1 MHPPSGAADDDGD
14 AAAASHSTPPATA
27 AQGAS
32 AAKRRHRVDSN
43 PLASWGPLASSTPDP
58 KRPRPE
64 AMMSA
69 KAMGKRPAT
78 DAAMVDLTR
87 PDPGFHHHRH
97 HHQQLPLNHRPPAGF
112 QPHAGPRKLVV
123 KNLRAAPRPS
133 DPAVQDYYRRARDDL
148 EAALAEVFRERRP
161 RLPLDRLYRAVEDI
175 CRNGEA
181 AKLYDMLRERCEA
194 YLHDVV
200 LPKITAEGAASSLR
214 MLSTVH
220 RYWEEWSAQSTTVRS
235 IFSYLDRTFLLKN
248 NKEYMVL
255 NDLFINLFRRT
266 VFPKSKAP
274 MFPKSKAPESSPP
287 GTKVLDGMCQLV
299 QLDRTEDK
307 GFDPKLLQESVN
319 MMHVF
324 NLYGKLFERRL
335 LEESEKYFLE
345 FSEERSEG
353 CSLKDYIGA
362 ARDLLQREGDR
373 CNIYNLDSTTKKQII
388 DVIHRIVVR
397 DHASKLLSDEDV
409 GRLIDE
415 CEVESLHA
423 LYELLQMTGLH
434 SRLQGPWDRY
444 ISTQGSGIVNDVAH
458 TDDMV
463 VRLLV
468 LRRKL
473 DVVVR
478 DAFVGDEEFTYSMR
492 EAFRRVI
499 NAKPTWATAT
509 TSRVGEMVAKYTDM
523 LLRGGLKALPA
534 ALISDHKDRAVAERT
549 GVSTSG
555 DEDGELSRQLDK
567 ALELFRLI
575 EGKDVF
581 EAFYKRDLARRL
593 LLERSA
599 SQDAERDML
608 AKLHDECGSTFTHN
622 LEQMF
627 KDQALGKEELSA
639 YKQWRD
645 GSKTSLA
652 KIDLDI
658 SVLSSAAWPSYPDE
672 PTVTLPPGVAQN
684 LAHFESYYK
693 GKHEGRRLTW
703 KHSLSHCVIRAT
715 FPRGLKELVMS
726 AHQAA
731 VLVLFNNV
739 GLDEPLTYGEVE
751 QASRLTGNLLD
762 RTLQSLAC
770 GKVRVLVKAPKGR
783 DVAKTDTF
791 TVNKLFA
798 DPKIR
803 VKINQIQLKETK
815 QENKETHE
823 RVVADRQFETQA
835 AIVRIMKSRKT
846 MPHAQLVAEVIEQ
859 TRRRGAM
866 DPVDIKVNIEK
877 LIEKDYIE
885 REGNSYTYLA

>member
-14 AAAASHSTPPATA
+14 AVAASHSTPPATA
-27 AQGAS
+27 AQGAG

-87 PDPGFHHHRH
+87 PSPGFHNRQ
-97 HHQQLPLNHRPPAGF
+97 QQLPTNHRPPAGF

-123 KNLRAAPRPS
+123 KNLRTTPRPS
-133 DPAVQDYYRRARDDL
+133 DPVVQDYYRRALDDL
-148 EAALAEVFRERRP
+148 DAALAEVFRERRP

-181 AKLYDMLRERCEA
+181 AALYNMLRQRCEA
-194 YLHDVV
+194 YLQDVV
-200 LPKITAEGAASSLR
+200 LPKIKAEGAASSLQ

-220 RYWEEWSAQSTTVRS
+220 RHWEEWSAQSTTVRS

-248 NKEYMVL
+248 NKVL
-255 NDLFINLFRRT
+255 NDLFITLFRQM
-266 VFPKSKAP
+266 VFVAKSKD
-274 MFPKSKAPESSPP
+274 PESSPP
-287 GTKVLDGMCQLV
+287 GVKVLDGMCRLV
-299 QLDRTEDK
+299 QLDRTGDK

-319 MMHVF
+319 MMHVL
-324 NLYGKLFERRL
+324 NLYGKSFEPRL
-335 LEESEKYFLE
+335 LSESEKYFLE

-388 DVIHRIVVR
+388 DAIHRIVVR
-397 DHASKLLSDEDV
+397 EHASKLLSDEDV

-423 LYELLQMTGLH
+423 LYELLHMTGLH
-434 SRLQGPWDRY
+434 SRLQGPWDQY
-444 ISTQGSGIVNDVAH
+444 ISTQGSGVVNDVAH

-499 NAKPTWATAT
+499 NAKPSWAAAA
-509 TSRVGEMVAKYTDM
+509 TSRVGEMVAKYIDM
-523 LLRGGLKALPA
+523 LLRGGLKALPPV
-534 ALISDHKDRAVAERT
+534 LISDHKDRAVAERT

-645 GSKTSLA
+645 GSETSLA
-652 KIDLDI
+652 KVDLDI

-672 PTVTLPPGVAQN
+672 PAVTLPPGVAQN
-684 LAHFESYYK
+684 LAHFERYYK

-715 FPRGLKELVMS
+715 FPKGLKELVMS

-739 GLDEPLTYGEVE
+739 GLDEPLTYGEIE
-751 QASRLTGNLLD
+751 KASLLTGNLLE

-770 GKVRVLVKAPKGR
+770 GKARVLVKTPKGR
-783 DVAKTDTF
+783 DVARTDTF
-791 TVNKLFA
+791 TINKLFA

-823 RVVADRQFETQA
+823 RVAADRQFETQA

-866 DPVDIKVNIEK
+866 DPADIKVNIEK

>member
-1 MHPPSGAADDDGD
+1 
-14 AAAASHSTPPATA
+14 
-27 AQGAS
+27 
-32 AAKRRHRVDSN
+32 
-43 PLASWGPLASSTPDP
+43 
-58 KRPRPE
+58 
-64 AMMSA
+64 
-69 KAMGKRPAT
+69 
-78 DAAMVDLTR
+78 
-87 PDPGFHHHRH
+87 
-97 HHQQLPLNHRPPAGF
+97 
-112 QPHAGPRKLVV
+112 
-123 KNLRAAPRPS
+123 
-133 DPAVQDYYRRARDDL
+133 
-148 EAALAEVFRERRP
+148 
-161 RLPLDRLYRAVEDI
+161 
-175 CRNGEA
+175 
-181 AKLYDMLRERCEA
+181 MLRQRCEA
-194 YLHDVV
+194 YLAEVV
-200 LPKITAEGAASSLR
+200 LPRIRAEGASSSLQ
-214 MLSTVH
+214 MLATVY
-220 RYWEEWSAQSTTVRS
+220 RCWKEWSAQSTTIRS
-235 IFSYLDRTFLLKN
+235 TFSYLDRTFLLKN

-255 NDLFINLFRRT
+255 NDLFITLFRRM
-266 VFPKSKAP
+266 VFVSRNKDPDGP
-274 MFPKSKAPESSPP
+274 SP
-287 GTKVLDGMCQLV
+287 GAMVLDGMCRLV
-299 QLDRTEDK
+299 QLDRTGDK
-307 GFDPKLLQESVN
+307 GFDPQLLQVWVN
-319 MMHVF
+319 IMHVF
-324 NLYGKLFERRL
+324 NMYGKSFEPRL
-335 LEESEKYFLE
+335 LRESEKYFEE

-353 CSLKDYIGA
+353 CSLKDYIRA
-362 ARDLLQREGDR
+362 ARGLIQREDER
-373 CNIYNLDSTTKKQII
+373 CNIYNFDSTTKKQII
-388 DVIHRIVVR
+388 DTIHRIVVR
-397 DHASKLLSDEDV
+397 EHTAKLLSDDDV
-409 GRLIDE
+409 GRLVDE
-415 CEVESLHA
+415 CDVESLHA

-434 SRLQGPWDRY
+434 GRLQGPWDRY
-444 ISTQGSGIVNDVAH
+444 ISTQGSGIINDVDH

-478 DAFVGDEEFTYSMR
+478 DSFLGDEDFTYAMR

-499 NAKPTWATAT
+499 NAKPALAAAA
-509 TSRVGEMVAKYTDM
+509 TSRVGEMVAKYIDM
-523 LLRGGLKALPA
+523 LLRGGLKALPQ

-593 LLERSA
+593 LLGRSA

-645 GSKTSLA
+645 GSETTLPKV
-652 KIDLDI
+652 DLDV

-672 PTVTLPPGVAQN
+672 PAVALPPGVALN
-684 LAHFESYYK
+684 LSHFERYYK
-693 GKHEGRRLTW
+693 GKHTGRRLTW

-715 FPRGLKELVMS
+715 FPKGAKELVMS

-739 GLDEPLTYGEVE
+739 GLDEPLAYEEIEGV
-751 QASRLTGNLLD
+751 SLLKGD
-762 RTLQSLAC
+762 LLNRTLQSLAC
-770 GKVRVLVKAPKGR
+770 GKVRVLTKTPRGR
-783 DVAKTDTF
+783 EVARTDTF
-791 TVNKLFA
+791 TINKQFA
-798 DPKIR
+798 DPKFR

-823 RVVADRQFETQA
+823 RVAADRQFETQA

-866 DPVDIKVNIEK
+866 DPADIKVNIEK